1 MEEFDLSSLSLA
13 TSDDNGVHVHAAFEL
28 LKEAAVFGAVVA
40 SLRLQGEP
48 LTRNRAIATGN
59 LIRIVRLD
67 RSMVAQ
73 VADGHGGDQ
82 QLALSRQLLDSAATL
97 AYLLENDEEH
107 GDRFDSYVFDSLI
120 AEREFLK
127 DVRDQVAKRDGTRL
141 PIEDRIENSIRDT
154 LLAAGLDESDIPS
167 RRSNGWP
174 SAETRMKLLGPV
186 AYSGY
191 RTSSGAVHG
200 SFTDLYLH
208 YLDFDESGNLGI
220 RERAYPYVPQTLL
233 TAGLLTVEAAAL
245 TLRSYIRPA
254 PLELESAFRRLRSR
268 LGQADTHHESAMR
281 RVRLDGATA
290 SE

>member
-1 MEEFDLSSLSLA
+1 MDEFDLSSLNLA
-13 TSDDNGVHVHAAFEL
+13 TSDEDSVHVHAGFEL
-28 LKEAAVFGAVVA
+28 LKEVAVFAAVVA
-40 SLRLQGEP
+40 SLRHGDEP
-48 LTRNRAIATGN
+48 LTRNRAIAMGN
-59 LIRIVRLD
+59 LIRIARLA

-97 AYLLENDEEH
+97 AYLIENDEEH
-107 GDRFDSYVFDSLI
+107 ADRFDSYAFDGLI

-127 DVRDQVAKRDGTRL
+127 DVRAQIARRDGTRL

-154 LLAAGLDESDIPS
+154 LLAAGIDESDIPS

-186 AYSGY
+186 AYSAY

-200 SFTDLYLH
+200 SFTDLFLH
-208 YLDFDESGNLGI
+208 YLEFDGSGGFEV
-220 RERAYPYVPQTLL
+220 REPAYPYVPQTLL
-233 TAGLLTVEAAAL
+233 TSGLLTLEAAAL
-245 TLRSYIRPA
+245 VLRTYINPV
-254 PLELESAFRRLRSR
+254 PLELQRAFFRLHSRLR
-268 LGQADTHHESAMR
+268 QADEYHESAMQ
-281 RVRLDGATA
+281 RVRTRDAA